1 MADKITIVNL
11 ALTMLGHKRL
21 TTLTG
26 SNKPLRDVNAV
37 YTPVLEDVLTA
48 LDWGFA
54 RKQAKLALVGQ
65 TSTAGVQPVDG
76 WEYLYAQPSD
86 CLKARRVHAQGHAYK
101 DPPDEFLEFQ
111 DPSAKAALA
120 SNVESA
126 WCRYTARVTDTTKFD
141 APFVKAF
148 AAALAEELAMPL
160 TSDVQKASGMAQ
172 LKHQRVSEAK
182 RLNITRSRD
191 KQKSS
196 NGFVDSRR

>member
-1 MADKITIVNL
+1 MADKISIVIL

-26 SNKPLRDVNAV
+26 SNKTLRDVNAV
-37 YTPVLEDVLTA
+37 YPPVLEDVLTA

-54 RKQAKLALVGQ
+54 RKQAKLALVAKAD
-65 TSTAGVQPVDG
+65 SAGVQPVDG
-76 WEYLYAQPSD
+76 WDYLYAQPSD
-86 CLKARRVHAQGHAYK
+86 CLKVRRVHAQGLAYK
-101 DPPDEFLEFQ
+101 EPADEFTEFQ
-111 DPSAKAALA
+111 DPAGKTALA
-120 SNVESA
+120 SNVEDA

-141 APFVKAF
+141 APFVKAL

-160 TSDVQKASGMAQ
+160 TSDLQKASAMAT

-182 RLNITRSRD
+182 RLNITRSRE

-196 NGFVDSRR
+196 NGIVDSRR